1 MHLNLNEL
9 ETSMKYD
16 FEQTPSSTTSN
27 VAAVAGDNSHNTIL
41 DFKDLLIKNGP
52 TGPASH
58 RTSPYL
64 DENTLEGFVQNM
76 NSLQISN
83 TSNEEQSSQLNGS
96 GHCVGHGTT
105 ATTSAN
111 NPSNGWW

>member
-16 FEQTPSSTTSN
+16 FEQTPPSTN
-27 VAAVAGDNSHNTIL
+27 VTTVAGDNTHNTIL

-52 TGPASH
+52 TGAASH

-83 TSNEEQSSQLNGS
+83 TSTEEQSSQLNGS
-96 GHCVGHGTT
+96 GHCVGHGAT

>member
-1 MHLNLNEL
+1 
-9 ETSMKYD
+9 MKYD
-16 FEQTPSSTTSN
+16 FEPRPPSTSS
-27 VAAVAGDNSHNTIL
+27 VAAVAGNDNSHNSIL
-41 DFKDLLIKNGP
+41 DLNELLIKNGP

-76 NSLQISN
+76 NSLQISVAAAS
-83 TSNEEQSSQLNGS
+83 TDEQSSQLNGS
-96 GHCVGHGTT
+96 GGGGHNVGHGATT

-111 NPSNGWW
+111 SSNGWW

>member
-9 ETSMKYD
+9 EASMKYD
-16 FEQTPSSTTSN
+16 FEQTPPTTAAGVSS
-27 VAAVAGDNSHNTIL
+27 DNSHNTIL
-41 DFKDLLIKNGP
+41 DFNDLLITNGP
-52 TGPASH
+52 TGAASH
-58 RTSPYL
+58 RTSPFL

-76 NSLQISN
+76 TSLQIAN
-83 TSNEEQSSQLNGS
+83 TSSEEQSSQLNGS

-111 NPSNGWW
+111 NPANGWW